1 MLTVSEIA
9 QIQVAWYAFDASIDD
24 KHDNSK
30 WLEKI
35 SFMFTQTNTRCN
47 YLFV

>member
-1 MLTVSEIA
+1 MTIMLIVSKIA
-9 QIQVAWYAFDASIDD
+9 QIQVAWYAYAFDASIDD

-35 SFMFTQTNTRCN
+35 SFTFIETNT
-47 YLFV
+47 